1 MNYLKHLLVISGPVG
16 TIFYEILQLVLI
28 FHVIY
33 IFFNKNSFKYNILA
47 LCCCY
52 AFFLHIIRF
61 YLNFDLIIHKTKKYK
76 YISFIAYLFLMY
88 MITNKF
94 KIKDNR
100 IYLGLLYALLAITN
114 LIIFKSKKNNLPKDV
129 SKNRKIFQFIP
140 LTLLLGYLAYSHRDD
155 NILPILLGDFIYHF
169 YDLIKYFNKE

>member
-1 MNYLKHLLVISGPVG
+1 MCI
-16 TIFYEILQLVLI
+16 
-28 FHVIY
+28 
-33 IFFNKNSFKYNILA
+33 
-47 LCCCY
+47 
-52 AFFLHIIRF
+52 
-61 YLNFDLIIHKTKKYK
+61 
-76 YISFIAYLFLMY
+76 
-88 MITNKF
+88 ITNKF

-129 SKNRKIFQFIP
+129 SKNRKLYQFIP